1 MPNKL
6 WDSDLTNVCTV
17 SVKNDPLCCSST
29 VVKKQLSKKFFG
41 RGRFRLD
48 IYKSFPLS
56 SLLASPKKSGQECL
70 GPRGVW
76 PPKWRSS
83 GALLQTTV
91 WRERERMPC
100 LSVRFFATN
109 RGGDGKKPWQTP
121 HTLLQ
126 DSSHFVLR
134 NRLSP
139 LKLHKVEK
147 STGSKDDGRETK
159 KKTFFVGEKGEKG
172 ICNKRQRPPTLQG
185 YKSVR
190 RRPCCT
196 LFPLLFRNTFSR
208 SKRDFFLFL
217 LPPPSKP
224 PPQWGGAGE
233 STGKKWKR
241 KCTHILARFLSLKI
255 GGR

>member
-29 VVKKQLSKKFFG
+29 VVKKQSSKKFFG

-56 SLLASPKKSGQECL
+56 SLLASPKKVGKSVWAPEGSGHRN
-70 GPRGVW
+70 GGVVGLCC
-76 PPKWRSS
+76 RQQC
-83 GALLQTTV
+83 GG
-91 WRERERMPC
+91 REKERLAC
-100 LSVRFFATN
+100 LSGFSQQT
-109 RGGDGKKPWQTP
+109 GGGGNGKEPWQTP

-139 LKLHKVEK
+139 LKLHKFEK

-159 KKTFFVGEKGEKG
+159 KK
-172 ICNKRQRPPTLQG
+172 
-185 YKSVR
+185 
-190 RRPCCT
+190 
-196 LFPLLFRNTFSR
+196 
-208 SKRDFFLFL
+208 LFL
-217 LPPPSKP
+217 LGRRGRKESAINVK
-224 PPQWGGAGE
+224 GGASHPPRVQE
-233 STGKKWKR
+233 
-241 KCTHILARFLSLKI
+241 
-255 GGR
+255 